1 MRNLKNLNIDESIK
15 RKKLIYTEN
24 WFGKL
29 DQIVIY
35 IFFSWGFVLPFL
47 VYFNPNR
54 DFTKTGIEYYLLFIF
69 SIFCGYV
76 IFRKATEK
84 KLTEIESQFDTEK
97 NKEIINEYCQ
107 KMGFE
112 KYRNSKNITIYNSV
126 NTLSLNSNYKISRIF
141 LLDNKKVYL
150 TMIKE
155 NYKMNIPV
163 LFSQIIL
170 KKEIEKL
177 IKK

>member
-1 MRNLKNLNIDESIK
+1 
-15 RKKLIYTEN
+15 
-24 WFGKL
+24 
-29 DQIVIY
+29 
-35 IFFSWGFVLPFL
+35 
-47 VYFNPNR
+47 
-54 DFTKTGIEYYLLFIF
+54 
-69 SIFCGYV
+69 
-76 IFRKATEK
+76 
-84 KLTEIESQFDTEK
+84 LTEIESQFDTEK
-97 NKEIINEYCQ
+97 TKEIINEYCQ

-112 KYRNSKNITIYNSV
+112 KYSNSKNITIYNSV

>member
-1 MRNLKNLNIDESIK
+1 M
-15 RKKLIYTEN
+15 
-24 WFGKL
+24 
-29 DQIVIY
+29 
-35 IFFSWGFVLPFL
+35 
-47 VYFNPNR
+47 
-54 DFTKTGIEYYLLFIF
+54 
-69 SIFCGYV
+69 
-76 IFRKATEK
+76 
-84 KLTEIESQFDTEK
+84 TEIESQFDTEK

-112 KYRNSKNITIYNSV
+112 KYSNSKNITIYNSV

>member
-1 MRNLKNLNIDESIK
+1 
-15 RKKLIYTEN
+15 
-24 WFGKL
+24 
-29 DQIVIY
+29 
-35 IFFSWGFVLPFL
+35 
-47 VYFNPNR
+47 
-54 DFTKTGIEYYLLFIF
+54 
-69 SIFCGYV
+69 
-76 IFRKATEK
+76 
-84 KLTEIESQFDTEK
+84 
-97 NKEIINEYCQ
+97 
-107 KMGFE
+107 MGFE
-112 KYRNSKNITIYNSV
+112 KYSNSKNITIYNSV

>member
-1 MRNLKNLNIDESIK
+1 MAGQPTN
-15 RKKLIYTEN
+15 
-24 WFGKL
+24 
-29 DQIVIY
+29 
-35 IFFSWGFVLPFL
+35 
-47 VYFNPNR
+47 
-54 DFTKTGIEYYLLFIF
+54 
-69 SIFCGYV
+69 
-76 IFRKATEK
+76 
-84 KLTEIESQFDTEK
+84 
-97 NKEIINEYCQ
+97 INEYCQ

>member
-1 MRNLKNLNIDESIK
+1 
-15 RKKLIYTEN
+15 
-24 WFGKL
+24 
-29 DQIVIY
+29 
-35 IFFSWGFVLPFL
+35 
-47 VYFNPNR
+47 
-54 DFTKTGIEYYLLFIF
+54 
-69 SIFCGYV
+69 
-76 IFRKATEK
+76 
-84 KLTEIESQFDTEK
+84 
-97 NKEIINEYCQ
+97 
-107 KMGFE
+107 MGFE